1 MKIFFLYKNIK
12 KILKVLGLKTLIY
25 KIFYFFLNAFLRSKS
40 TFINSII
47 FDIYSKKSKYTLIE
61 NSHKEKFILIMQDK
75 VISKEVFVKGEFDLK
90 KLEKTLEFL
99 RPTHKIKRL
108 YDIGANLGVTCIPAV
123 QRKMIQN
130 AIAVEPVM
138 QNYDI
143 LKMNI
148 ILNKLEKK
156 IMHYNCALSDR
167 KNNDAKIEISKN
179 NSGNNK
185 VILDANLDN
194 LSQTDNTQKIV
205 TDKFDNLFKNIDGN
219 EDLIWIDTQG
229 HEPKVLMGA
238 QNLLKSKAPIV
249 IEFWPYELKRKS
261 LWAPMFEI
269 LEKFDFFVDLSEKTL
284 EKKKN
289 QLSFIE

>member
-156 IMHYNCALSDR
+156 
-167 KNNDAKIEISKN
+167 
-179 NSGNNK
+179 
-185 VILDANLDN
+185 
-194 LSQTDNTQKIV
+194 
-205 TDKFDNLFKNIDGN
+205 
-219 EDLIWIDTQG
+219 
-229 HEPKVLMGA
+229 
-238 QNLLKSKAPIV
+238 
-249 IEFWPYELKRKS
+249 
-261 LWAPMFEI
+261 
-269 LEKFDFFVDLSEKTL
+269 
-284 EKKKN
+284 
-289 QLSFIE
+289 